1 LFLTDVNENK
11 YLYRIKRAIR
21 KPAPHIAKGCNT
33 GLANAKIPMKGM
45 NRIPN
50 TLLIMNTTK
59 I

>member
-11 YLYRIKRAIR
+11 YLYSIKRTINI
-21 KPAPHIAKGCNT
+21 PAPVMAKGCNK

-45 NRIPN
+45 SRMPS
-50 TLLIMNTTK
+50 TLLIIKTTK

>member
-11 YLYRIKRAIR
+11 YLYRIKRAIK
-21 KPAPHIAKGCNT
+21 KPAPQIANGCKT
-33 GLANAKIPMKGM
+33 GLAKAKIAMKGI
-45 NRIPN
+45 NKIPK